1 MRLALH
7 AEWTKLR
14 TVAGPAWLLLATIA
28 LTVALGGLTVG
39 ATTYATAGAGVDLTR
54 LGLTGVQLG
63 QAVVAVLAV
72 LVVAGEYG
80 TGMIRTTLSAVPHRW
95 TLLGA
100 KAAVVTAAVLAAGTV
115 AVLGS
120 LLVARL
126 VLPGNGYTA
135 AHGVPPPSLADGPTL
150 RAAAG
155 SVLYLALVALLAL
168 GVAAMLRDA
177 AAAVG
182 AVLALLYLLPVLLT
196 VVSDPD
202 WERRIRQL
210 GPMAAGL
217 AVQVTRDV
225 DGLPIGPWKGLG
237 VLACWAAGA
246 LLLGGLL
253 LHRRDA

>member
-14 TVAGPAWLLLATIA
+14 TVAGPVWLLLATIA

-246 LLLGGLL
+246 LLLGGLV

>member
-120 LLVARL
+120 LLVARI

>member
-39 ATTYATAGAGVDLTR
+39 ATTYATAGAGVDLTL

>member
-95 TLLGA
+95 TLLVA
-100 KAAVVTAAVLAAGTV
+100 KASVVTAAVLAAGTV

-168 GVAAMLRDA
+168 GVAAMLRDQ

-182 AVLALLYLLPVLLT
+182 AVLALLYLSPLVVT
-196 VVSDPD
+196 VVTDPD
-202 WERRIRQL
+202 WERRLRQA
-210 GPMAAGL
+210 GPMSAGL
-217 AVQVTRDV
+217 AIQATRDL
-225 DGLPIGPWKGLG
+225 DALPIGPWRGLG
-237 VLACWAAGA
+237 VLAAWAAGA
-246 LLLGGLL
+246 LLLGGLVL
-253 LHRRDA
+253 RRRDA